1 MNNGYPKAPLL
12 EGLGEASKQKNM
24 TSKERFDLTVT
35 HKQPDKVVVDFGST
49 AVTGIHVLSVE
60 NLRKHYG
67 LESRPV
73 RVIEP
78 YQMLGEVDSE
88 LVEAMGIDVIGAW
101 GRNNMFGI
109 YNHEPLKEMTTFWG
123 QKVLVP
129 NGFHTNFDE
138 KGDLLIYPEGDLSA
152 QASARM
158 PKASYFF
165 DAIIR
170 QEPIDEEKID
180 VKDNLEEFGLV
191 TEQELN
197 FWKEATRNARATGK
211 AVIAGLGG
219 TALGDIALVPGIQM
233 KHPKGIRDIAEWY
246 MSTVMRP
253 EYVTAIFDRQ
263 SEIALENFRRLHDV
277 IGNNLDAVF
286 ICGTDFGTQDSTFCA
301 PEQFDDLWLPYYRR
315 INDWVHANTSWKT
328 FKHSC
333 GAVETLMSRFVDA
346 GFDIINPVQVSA
358 KGMDP
363 AHLKNTFGK
372 DLVFW
377 GGGIDTQKT
386 LPYSTSEQ
394 VREEVL
400 RLCDIFAKDG
410 GFVFNTVHNIQA
422 NVPVENIVAMVDA
435 IKEFNGEK

>member
-1 MNNGYPKAPLL
+1 
-12 EGLGEASKQKNM
+12 M
-24 TSKERFDLTVT
+24 TSKDRFDLTVN
-35 HKQPDKVVVDFGST
+35 HKQPNKVVVDLGST

-60 NLRKHYG
+60 NLRNYYG
-67 LESRPV
+67 LESKPV

-78 YQMLGEVDSE
+78 YQMLGFVEDDLQEALGVDI
-88 LVEAMGIDVIGAW
+88 VGAW
-101 GRNNMFGI
+101 GKNNMFGI
-109 YNHEPLKEMTTFWG
+109 YNHEPYKEFTTFWG
-123 QKVLVP
+123 QTVLVP
-129 NGFHTNFDE
+129 EGFNTSNDE
-138 KGDLLIYPEGDLSA
+138 KGDLFIHPEGDLTVP
-152 QASARM
+152 ASARM

-170 QEPIDEEKID
+170 QEPIDDEKLD
-180 VKDNLEEFGLV
+180 VQDNLEEFGLV
-191 TEQELN
+191 TESELN
-197 FWKEATRNARATGK
+197 FWKESTQKARATGK

-233 KHPKGIRDIAEWY
+233 KHPKGIRDITEWY
-246 MSTVMRP
+246 MSTILRP
-253 EYVTAIFDRQ
+253 DYVTSIFDRQ
-263 SEIALENFRRLHDV
+263 SEIAVENFRRLYEV
-277 IGNNLDAVF
+277 IGDNIDAVF

-333 GAVETLMSRFVDA
+333 GAVESFMSRFIDA

-358 KGMDP
+358 KGMD
-363 AHLKNTFGK
+363 ARHLKLTYGK

-386 LPYSTSEQ
+386 LPYSTPEK

-435 IKEFNGEK
+435 IHELNR